1 MYFCAVIFKNTTI
14 MAMVI
19 KSPPVLRGK
28 AAKEFYERW
37 AKSTER
43 KSKEEVQES
52 MRTTREFLAKY
63 DNPYLQ

>member
-1 MYFCAVIFKNTTI
+1 
-14 MAMVI
+14 MAMEI

-28 AAKEFYERW
+28 TAKEFYERW

-52 MRTTREFLAKY
+52 YRKWKPFLEKY
-63 DNPYLQ
+63 CNPYKND